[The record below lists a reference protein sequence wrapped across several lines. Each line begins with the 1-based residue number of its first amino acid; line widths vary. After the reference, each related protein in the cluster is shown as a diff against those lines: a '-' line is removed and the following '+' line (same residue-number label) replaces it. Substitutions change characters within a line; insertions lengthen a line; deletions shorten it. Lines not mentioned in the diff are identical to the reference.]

1 MPWAPSPAG
10 TGPPRWSQSD
20 PRGLSVRHGPVLRF
34 EDIPFPTSES
44 DAVSL
49 IRILLVDMPRMLR
62 ETVVA
67 AVEDEGD
74 LAVVGET
81 TGKEQLLLRAAGADV
96 VVMELNP
103 DRKPAVVELLLD
115 GYPRI
120 GVVGLAPDAVRG
132 VVYQLHP
139 HAQHLD
145 SVTSESL
152 VAAIRRAASGQSG
165 SAWR

>member
-1 MPWAPSPAG
+1 MSP
-10 TGPPRWSQSD
+10 
-20 PRGLSVRHGPVLRF
+20 
-34 EDIPFPTSES
+34 
-44 DAVSL
+44 
-49 IRILLVDMPRMLR
+49 IRILLVDMARMLR
-62 ETVVA
+62 DIVVA
-67 AVEDEGD
+67 AVEDEDD

-81 TGKEQLLLRAAGADV
+81 TGKEQMLLQAAGADV

-152 VAAIRRAASGQSG
+152 VAAIRRAASLP
-165 SAWR
+165 R

>member
-1 MPWAPSPAG
+1 M
-10 TGPPRWSQSD
+10 
-20 PRGLSVRHGPVLRF
+20 
-34 EDIPFPTSES
+34 
-44 DAVSL
+44 SL
-49 IRILLVDMPRMLR
+49 IRILLADMPRMLR

-67 AVEDEGD
+67 AVEDERD
-74 LAVVGET
+74 LALVGET
-81 TGKEQLLLRAAGADV
+81 TGKAQLLLRAAGADV

-103 DRKPAVVELLLD
+103 DRMPAVVELLLD
-115 GYPRI
+115 EYPRI

-152 VAAIRRAASGQSG
+152 VAAIRRARDLPKQLHET
-165 SAWR
+165 RDRH